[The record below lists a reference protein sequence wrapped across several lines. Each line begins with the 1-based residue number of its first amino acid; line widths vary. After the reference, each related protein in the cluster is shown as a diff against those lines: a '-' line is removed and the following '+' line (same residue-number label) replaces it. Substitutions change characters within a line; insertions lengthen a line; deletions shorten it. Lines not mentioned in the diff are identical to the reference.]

1 MTQKVLIFGWD
12 GVPVRIINEAIDK
25 GFLTNLSMLMG
36 EGIYGA
42 IDAVLPIV
50 TPANWYSAFTGVK
63 VDKHGISNFV
73 VVDGDYKLRY
83 MSISDLK
90 VPGLWDYIG
99 SQGMKGIYVN
109 IPISTPPP
117 KINGIW
123 IADEEVMKD
132 PEPYHVHPNE
142 LLEEVR
148 RLGYKVGYPPIIGY
162 PRELSREIREVED
175 RKINVF
181 YELLRRYEW
190 NLAIYIARSPD
201 YLLHY
206 FLDRPNYM
214 DEIFTTLKHLDG
226 WLGKFMDRFGEETS
240 YIVFSDHGNRGK
252 RGYINLLS
260 ILSKAN
266 LLSLRRGRKLKGS
279 WLRRNKVVRS
289 IWGRLSPKL
298 RSKLS
303 KTILDRFLVMDSPS
317 RIIVSLMDWEQTK
330 IFPSINVGGLKVNI
344 KGQFKSGYVSPGE
357 REGVIK
363 DTVELLKSI
372 EVEGR
377 KIFRDLEVTSS
388 RDLYIPDI
396 LLEVDEELWFIT
408 SADGRDVLPLKSN
421 KLDDHIK
428 IDISRSRVAYH
439 IREGF
444 YAIKAVGL
452 NIGVKERLSMT
463 DITPLT
469 LYLLHLPIPPDLDG
483 KLNLKLFRDDFVR
496 TYKPIKKQY
505 YKSHVKSRVKALRRR
520 LTKK

>member
-1 MTQKVLIFGWD
+1 MTRKVLIFGWD
-12 GVPVRIINEAIDK
+12 GVPVRIINEAIEK
-25 GFLTNLSMLMG
+25 GFLKNFSRLVG
-36 EGIYGA
+36 EGVYGA

-63 VDKHGISNFV
+63 VDKHGVPNFV
-73 VVDGDYKLRY
+73 VIDRDYRLRY

-148 RLGYKVGYPPIIGY
+148 RLGYKIGYPPILGY
-162 PRELSREIREVED
+162 PREFSKGIREVED

-214 DEIFTTLKHLDG
+214 DEIFTTLKHLDR
-226 WLGKFMDRFGEETS
+226 WLGKFMDDFGEETS
-240 YIVFSDHGNRGK
+240 YIVFSDHGNKVK

-260 ILSKAN
+260 ILSKTD
-266 LLSLRRGRKLKGS
+266 LLSLRNRRRLKAS
-279 WLRRNKVVRS
+279 WLRRSSIVRS
-289 IWGRLSPKL
+289 FWGMLSLGFRTKIS
-298 RSKLS
+298 R
-303 KTILDRFLVMDSPS
+303 TILDRFLEIDSPT
-317 RIIVSLMDWEQTK
+317 RIITSQINWSGTK
-330 IFPSINVGGLKVNI
+330 VFPLFNVGGLKVNI
-344 KGQFKSGYVSPGE
+344 AGQYKYGCIDFEEKE
-357 REGVIK
+357 KIIK
-363 DTVELLKSI
+363 NTLQLLKSVK
-372 EVEGR
+372 VEG
-377 KIFRDLEVTSS
+377 KEIFRDIEVISS
-388 RDLYIPDI
+388 NDPYIPDI
-396 LLEVDEELWFIT
+396 LVEVDEELWFINV
-408 SADGRDVLPLKSN
+408 AGGNDVSPLIPDM
-421 KLDDHIK
+421 LDDNK
-428 IDISRSRVAYH
+428 RIDINTSRVADH

-444 YAIKAVGL
+444 
-452 NIGVKERLSMT
+452 
-463 DITPLT
+463 
-469 LYLLHLPIPPDLDG
+469 
-483 KLNLKLFRDDFVR
+483 
-496 TYKPIKKQY
+496 
-505 YKSHVKSRVKALRRR
+505 
-520 LTKK
+520 